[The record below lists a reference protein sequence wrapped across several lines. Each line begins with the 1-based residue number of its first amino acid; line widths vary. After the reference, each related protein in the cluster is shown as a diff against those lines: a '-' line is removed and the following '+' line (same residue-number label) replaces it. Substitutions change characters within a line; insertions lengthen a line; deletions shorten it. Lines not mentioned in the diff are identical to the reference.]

1 MSDQKIVSYK
11 IYLYKEECATPKGPA
26 LEVRRIG
33 IDRDVSTS
41 VEYIKEKLISI
52 FPVLGRTKTRYF
64 LMWKDE
70 ENEWI
75 TIRTDNDL
83 VIALTEMSGPVY
95 RLYIQFT
102 ADNETGGNHASS
114 FDLLGDPV
122 AKSKLRFCFE

>member
-11 IYLYKEECATPKGPA
+11 IYLYNEECATPKGPA

-33 IDRDVSTS
+33 IDRHVSTS
-41 VEYIKEKLISI
+41 VEYLKEKLVCI
-52 FPVLGRTKTRYF
+52 FPVLERTKTRFY
-64 LMWKDE
+64 MICKDE
-70 ENEWI
+70 TNEWI
-75 TIRTDNDL
+75 TIRTDEDL
-83 VIALTEMSGPVY
+83 LIALTEMSGPVY

>member
-1 MSDQKIVSYK
+1 MRDQKIVSYK
-11 IYLYKEECATPKGPA
+11 IYLYKEEYATPKGPA

-41 VEYIKEKLISI
+41 VEYLKEKLVSI
-52 FPVLGRTKTRYF
+52 FPVLARTKTRF
-64 LMWKDE
+64 SMMWRDE
-70 ENEWI
+70 ENDWI
-75 TIRTDNDL
+75 TIRTDDDL

-122 AKSKLRFCFE
+122 AKSKLRFCFK